1 MKKAWKL
8 KYFFTDWK
16 TKKARE
22 NQTQNPTAAGAYSTG
37 NWYIYR
43 HNKFILFIMLL
54 NLNYCNCIVVSE
66 EINFSLNKP
75 GFDLA
80 NFWMFLFIYI
90 MHGISCMLD

>member
-1 MKKAWKL
+1 MNKAWKL

-37 NWYIYR
+37 NWNHR
-43 HNKFILFIMLL
+43 HNQFTLFLMPL
-54 NLNYCNCIVVSE
+54 NLNYCNCIVVSVYYLE
-66 EINFSLNKP
+66 EINFTLNKP
-75 GFDLA
+75 GFDMA

-90 MHGISCMLD
+90 YAWH

>member
-1 MKKAWKL
+1 MNKAWKL

-43 HNKFILFIMLL
+43 HNQ
-54 NLNYCNCIVVSE
+54 
-66 EINFSLNKP
+66 FS
-75 GFDLA
+75 
-80 NFWMFLFIYI
+80 
-90 MHGISCMLD
+90 S